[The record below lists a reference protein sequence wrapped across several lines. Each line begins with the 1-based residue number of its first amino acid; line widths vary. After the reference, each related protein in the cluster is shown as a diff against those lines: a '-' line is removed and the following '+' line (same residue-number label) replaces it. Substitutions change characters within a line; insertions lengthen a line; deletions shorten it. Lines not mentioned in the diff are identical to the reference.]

1 MKTKRWK
8 RVISS
13 IMAVMMCCTAFPGT
27 AYAAKQDLDQ
37 MVEGSFTVDGC
48 GKLKITDINGEEYMV
63 ETGQTLTLESVPGN
77 TLRTEAIP
85 EDGFLVKRYTVSH
98 TNEEVELEENLD
110 ILNAESSYRR
120 DITVSDPF
128 TVQVDFENKETERQ
142 NEVKEENATEQ
153 TIKEEETVEEK
164 QDDITE
170 ESKEKWI
177 DLMALPE
184 LGTDIGNQSLGE
196 TLGTAEIVDEN
207 TPSLLASEG
216 SICTIVK
223 GVEIPYM
230 SWSTH
235 MFTVNSETGS
245 YPAYCMEPHKSS
257 PSGPATVS
265 ILDNDTIKALLL
277 CAYEGP
283 YPMLSP
289 DALVEL
295 GVPLEEAKKSIYCI
309 THACVSYVY
318 CGSLQGVDP
327 GPAQDYVNHIKTVQ
341 KWASEHPDIMEQY
354 TAYAAYSGNKQDMC
368 WLEKTGVPK
377 GNISMQKVSSN
388 PTMTEGNGCYS
399 LEGAVYG
406 VYDKDSNLIT
416 QMTTNAEGKAVSESI
431 PYGTYWLKEIEAPEG
446 FALNPNWSE
455 AITLNAESAVVTV
468 TDIPQNDPIN
478 VVLRKRDADTAE
490 DNSQGSASLQ
500 NAEFT
505 VKYYKGYYDS
515 DPKAQGI
522 EAARSWVLKT
532 DEQGICKLLDSYKVS
547 GDAFY
552 KDSNG
557 YETFPLGTV
566 TIQETKAPSG
576 YLIDSQIFVRQIKGG
591 GTIEPVD
598 VYNEVIVSEKVI
610 RGGVSIEKWD
620 FETKKKVPQGS
631 ATLAGA
637 EFTITNQS
645 AKAVIVDGKSYEK
658 GKEIMTIKTD
668 EEGIAS
674 TKNDVLPYGEYQISE
689 TKAPDGYLPE
699 GENLTQNFSIR
710 KNREL
715 VELNTEK
722 TAAQNKVIRG
732 GVKIEKWDYE
742 LHEKVPQGSATLEG
756 AEFTI
761 TNQSK
766 QPVIVEGVSY
776 PVGAVIMTLVTDQ
789 EGVALTKNNILPYGE
804 YQISETKAPVGYLP
818 EGENLTQK
826 FSIRENGKI
835 VELNTEDTAAQN
847 QVKRGDLQL
856 VKAEDGTLHRMA
868 HVKFTITSKTTGESH
883 PFVTD
888 ENGYYSTSSSW
899 NPHTQNTNRG
909 EASEDG
915 IWFGT
920 SKPNDEHGALIYD
933 TYTIE
938 EQECEANKGHK
949 LIKFDVVIKRDNVTV
964 DLGTITDDLLPVV
977 SIHTT
982 ASVKDTMGNDA
993 YAVDNV
999 TIADEVF
1006 YSNLTPGEEYTL
1018 KGMLMDK
1025 STGKALLIEGKEI
1038 TSEKT
1043 FTASKETGTISVE
1056 FTFDAR
1062 GLEGKEIVVFEKL
1075 YWKEAEIAAHEDIE
1089 DEDQT
1094 ILFHN
1099 PEIKTTAYDKETSDH
1114 YSYAVDQVTIIDKVS
1129 HQDLI
1134 PGKEYTIK
1142 GTLMDKETGETLLIG
1157 GKPVTAEKTFIAGKK
1172 DGSVELEFTFDASGL
1187 KGKETVVFE
1196 KLFYEEKEIAV
1207 HEDLDD
1213 KNQTVKFQNPEIKT
1227 TASDKTTG
1235 TNEGIA
1241 QKEVTIVDKVEY
1253 NNLIP
1258 GKEYTVKGILM
1269 DKETGKPLLIG
1280 GKKVTAEKTFTA
1292 KSEAGSIELEF
1303 TFDGSTLGE
1312 KEIVVFEKLFY
1323 NGREIAA
1330 HEDIEDIGQT
1340 VTLHKEKTVTI
1351 TSKKPGTTTSTSKP
1365 VKTGDASQIAL
1376 YVGLAVLAMAG
1387 ILVSV
1392 ILKKRKKPDIKR
1404 LPCKKE
1410 KKRKVKS
1417 EEFC

>member
-27 AYAAKQDLDQ
+27 AYAAKKDMDQ

-85 EDGFLVKRYTVSH
+85 EDGSLVKRYTVSH

-128 TVQVDFENKETERQ
+128 TVQVNFENKETERQ

-153 TIKEEETVEEK
+153 TIKEKETLEEK
-164 QDDITE
+164 QDDIAE

-354 TAYAAYSGNKQDMC
+354 TAYAAYSGNQQDMC

-478 VVLRKRDADTAE
+478 VVLQKRDADTAE

-547 GDAFY
+547 GDDFY

-576 YLIDSQIFVRQIKGG
+576 YLIDSQIFVRQIKGE

-658 GKEIMTIKTD
+658 GKEIMTIKSD

-689 TKAPDGYLPE
+689 TKAPDGYLPA

-710 KNREL
+710 KNGEL

-776 PVGAVIMTLVTDQ
+776 PVGAVIMTLVTDKK
-789 EGVALTKNNILPYGE
+789 GVAFSKKDILPYGE
-804 YQISETKAPVGYLP
+804 YEISETKAPVGYLP

-1043 FTASKETGTISVE
+1043 FTASKETGTIRVE

-1099 PEIKTTAYDKETSDH
+1099 PEIKTTAYDKETGDH

-1134 PGKEYTIK
+1134 PGKEYTVK

-1269 DKETGKPLLIG
+1269 DKETGKPLLID
-1280 GKKVTAEKTFTA
+1280 GKKVTAEKTFTV

-1330 HEDIEDIGQT
+1330 HEDIEDMGQT

-1410 KKRKVKS
+1410 K
-1417 EEFC
+1417 

>member
-27 AYAAKQDLDQ
+27 AYAAKKDMNQ

-85 EDGFLVKRYTVSH
+85 EDGSLVKRYTVSH

-153 TIKEEETVEEK
+153 TIKEEETLEEK
-164 QDDITE
+164 QDDIAE

-283 YPMLSP
+283 YPMVSP

-354 TAYAAYSGNKQDMC
+354 TAYAAYSGNQQDMC

-547 GDAFY
+547 GDDFY

-576 YLIDSQIFVRQIKGG
+576 YLIDSQIFVRQIKGE

-620 FETKKKVPQGS
+620 FETKNKVPQGS

-658 GKEIMTIKTD
+658 GKEIMTIKTG

-689 TKAPDGYLPE
+689 TKAPDGYLPA

-710 KNREL
+710 KNGEL

-804 YQISETKAPVGYLP
+804 YEISETKAPVGYLP

-1099 PEIKTTAYDKETSDH
+1099 PEIKTTAYDKETGDH

-1134 PGKEYTIK
+1134 PGKEYTVK

-1269 DKETGKPLLIG
+1269 DKETGKPLLID
-1280 GKKVTAEKTFTA
+1280 GKKVTTEKTFTA

-1330 HEDIEDIGQT
+1330 HEDIEDMGQT

-1410 KKRKVKS
+1410 K
-1417 EEFC
+1417 

>member
-27 AYAAKQDLDQ
+27 AYAAKKDMDQ

-63 ETGQTLTLESVPGN
+63 ETGQTLTLESVPEN

-85 EDGFLVKRYTVSH
+85 EDGSLVKRYTVSH

-153 TIKEEETVEEK
+153 TVKEEETLEEK
-164 QDDITE
+164 QDDIAE

-354 TAYAAYSGNKQDMC
+354 TAYAAYSGNQQDMC

-547 GDAFY
+547 GDDFY

-576 YLIDSQIFVRQIKGG
+576 YLIDSQIFVRQIKGE

-620 FETKKKVPQGS
+620 FETKNKVPQGS

-658 GKEIMTIKTD
+658 GKEIMTIKSD

-674 TKNDVLPYGEYQISE
+674 IKNAVLPYGEYQISE

-710 KNREL
+710 KNGEL

-766 QPVIVEGVSY
+766 QPVIVDGVSY

-1099 PEIKTTAYDKETSDH
+1099 PEIKTTAYDKETGDH

-1134 PGKEYTIK
+1134 PGKEYTVK

-1172 DGSVELEFTFDASGL
+1172 DGSVELEFTFDTSGL

-1269 DKETGKPLLIG
+1269 DKETGKPLLID

-1312 KEIVVFEKLFY
+1312 KGIVVFEKLFY

-1330 HEDIEDIGQT
+1330 HEDIEDMGQT
-1340 VTLHKEKTVTI
+1340 VTMHKEKTVTI

-1410 KKRKVKS
+1410 K
-1417 EEFC
+1417 

>member
-27 AYAAKQDLDQ
+27 AYAAKKDMDQ

-63 ETGQTLTLESVPGN
+63 ETGQTLTLESVPEN

-85 EDGFLVKRYTVSH
+85 EDGSLVKRYTVSH

-153 TIKEEETVEEK
+153 TVKEEETLEEK
-164 QDDITE
+164 QDDIAE

-354 TAYAAYSGNKQDMC
+354 TAYAAYSGNQQDMC

-522 EAARSWVLKT
+522 EVARSWVLKT

-547 GDAFY
+547 GDDFY

-576 YLIDSQIFVRQIKGG
+576 YLIDSQIFVRQIKGE

-620 FETKKKVPQGS
+620 FETKNKVPQGS

-658 GKEIMTIKTD
+658 GKEIMTIKSD

-674 TKNDVLPYGEYQISE
+674 IKNAVLPYGEYQISE

-710 KNREL
+710 KNGEL

-766 QPVIVEGVSY
+766 QPVIVDGVSY

-1099 PEIKTTAYDKETSDH
+1099 PEIKTTAYDKETGDH

-1134 PGKEYTIK
+1134 PGKEYTVK

-1269 DKETGKPLLIG
+1269 DKETGKPLLID
-1280 GKKVTAEKTFTA
+1280 GKKVTTEKTFTA

-1330 HEDIEDIGQT
+1330 HEDIEDMGQT

-1410 KKRKVKS
+1410 K
-1417 EEFC
+1417 

>member
-27 AYAAKQDLDQ
+27 AYAAKKDMDQ

-85 EDGFLVKRYTVSH
+85 EDGSLVKRYTVSH

-153 TIKEEETVEEK
+153 TIKEEETLEEK
-164 QDDITE
+164 QDDIAE

-354 TAYAAYSGNKQDMC
+354 TAYAAYSGNQQDMC

-547 GDAFY
+547 GDDFY

-576 YLIDSQIFVRQIKGG
+576 YLIDSQIFVRQIKGE

-620 FETKKKVPQGS
+620 FETKNKVPQGS

-658 GKEIMTIKTD
+658 GKEIMTIKSD

-710 KNREL
+710 KNGEL

-766 QPVIVEGVSY
+766 QPVIVDGVSY

-1075 YWKEAEIAAHEDIE
+1075 YWKEAEIASHEDIE

-1094 ILFHN
+1094 ILFHS
-1099 PEIKTTAYDKETSDH
+1099 PEIKTTAYDKETGDH

-1129 HQDLI
+1129 YQDLI
-1134 PGKEYTIK
+1134 PGKEYTVK

-1241 QKEVTIVDKVEY
+1241 QKEVTIVDKVES

-1269 DKETGKPLLIG
+1269 DKETGKPLLID

-1330 HEDIEDIGQT
+1330 HEDIEDMGQT

-1376 YVGLAVLAMAG
+1376 LYVGLAVLAMAG

-1392 ILKKRKKPDIKR
+1392 ILKKRKKPDIEVT
-1404 LPCKKE
+1404 P
-1410 KKRKVKS
+1410 KS
-1417 EEFC
+1417 

>member
-27 AYAAKQDLDQ
+27 AYAAKKDMDQ

-85 EDGFLVKRYTVSH
+85 EDGSLVKRYTVSH

-153 TIKEEETVEEK
+153 TIKEEETLEEK
-164 QDDITE
+164 QDDIVE
-170 ESKEKWI
+170 KSKEKWI

-354 TAYAAYSGNKQDMC
+354 TAYAAYSGNQQDMC

-547 GDAFY
+547 GDDFY

-576 YLIDSQIFVRQIKGG
+576 YLIDSQIFVRQIKGE

-620 FETKKKVPQGS
+620 FETKNKVPQGS

-658 GKEIMTIKTD
+658 GKEIMTIKSD

-674 TKNDVLPYGEYQISE
+674 IKNAVLPYGEYQISE

-710 KNREL
+710 KNGEL

-766 QPVIVEGVSY
+766 QPVIVDGVSY

-1099 PEIKTTAYDKETSDH
+1099 PEIKTTAYDKETGDH

-1134 PGKEYTIK
+1134 PGKEYTVK

-1269 DKETGKPLLIG
+1269 DKETGKPLLID
-1280 GKKVTAEKTFTA
+1280 GKKVTTEKTFTA

-1330 HEDIEDIGQT
+1330 HEDIEDMGQT

-1410 KKRKVKS
+1410 K
-1417 EEFC
+1417 

>member
-27 AYAAKQDLDQ
+27 AYAAKKDMDQ

-85 EDGFLVKRYTVSH
+85 EDGSLVKRYTVSH

-153 TIKEEETVEEK
+153 TIKEEETLEEK
-164 QDDITE
+164 QDDIAE

-354 TAYAAYSGNKQDMC
+354 TAYAAYSGNQQDMC

-547 GDAFY
+547 GDDFY

-576 YLIDSQIFVRQIKGG
+576 YLIDSQIFVRQIKGE

-620 FETKKKVPQGS
+620 FETKNKVPQGS

-658 GKEIMTIKTD
+658 GKEIMTIKSD

-710 KNREL
+710 KNGEL

-766 QPVIVEGVSY
+766 QPVIVDGVSY

-1075 YWKEAEIAAHEDIE
+1075 YWKEAEIASHEDIE

-1094 ILFHN
+1094 ILFHS
-1099 PEIKTTAYDKETSDH
+1099 PEIKTTAYDKETGDH

-1129 HQDLI
+1129 YQDLI
-1134 PGKEYTIK
+1134 PGKEYTVK

-1241 QKEVTIVDKVEY
+1241 QKEVTIVDKVES

-1269 DKETGKPLLIG
+1269 DKETGKPLLID

-1330 HEDIEDIGQT
+1330 HEDIEDMGQT

-1351 TSKKPGTTTSTSKP
+1351 TSKEPGTTTSTSKP
-1365 VKTGDASQIAL
+1365 VKTGDASQIALL

-1410 KKRKVKS
+1410 K
-1417 EEFC
+1417 

>member
-27 AYAAKQDLDQ
+27 AYAAKKDMDQ

-85 EDGFLVKRYTVSH
+85 EDGSLVKRYTVSH

-128 TVQVDFENKETERQ
+128 TVQVNFENKETERQ

-153 TIKEEETVEEK
+153 TIKEKETLEEK
-164 QDDITE
+164 QDDIAE

-354 TAYAAYSGNKQDMC
+354 TAYAAYSGNQQDMC

-547 GDAFY
+547 GDDFY

-576 YLIDSQIFVRQIKGG
+576 YLIDSQIFVRQIKGE

-620 FETKKKVPQGS
+620 FETKNKVPQGS

-658 GKEIMTIKTD
+658 GKEIMTIKSD

-674 TKNDVLPYGEYQISE
+674 TKNAVLPYGEYQISE

-710 KNREL
+710 KNGEL

-766 QPVIVEGVSY
+766 QPVIVDGVSY

-1075 YWKEAEIAAHEDIE
+1075 YWKEAEIASHEDIE

-1094 ILFHN
+1094 ILFHS
-1099 PEIKTTAYDKETSDH
+1099 PEIKTTAYDKETGDH

-1129 HQDLI
+1129 YQDLI
-1134 PGKEYTIK
+1134 PGKEYTVK

-1269 DKETGKPLLIG
+1269 DKETGKPLLID

-1330 HEDIEDIGQT
+1330 HEDIEDMGQT
-1340 VTLHKEKTVTI
+1340 VTLNKEKTVTI

-1404 LPCKKE
+1404 LSCKKE
-1410 KKRKVKS
+1410 K
-1417 EEFC
+1417 

>member
-27 AYAAKQDLDQ
+27 AYAAKKDMDQ

-85 EDGFLVKRYTVSH
+85 EDGSLVKRYTVSH

-128 TVQVDFENKETERQ
+128 TVQVNFENKETERQ

-153 TIKEEETVEEK
+153 TIKEKETLEEK
-164 QDDITE
+164 QDDIAE

-354 TAYAAYSGNKQDMC
+354 TAYAAYSGNQQDMC

-547 GDAFY
+547 GDDFY

-576 YLIDSQIFVRQIKGG
+576 YLIDSQIFVRQIKGE

-620 FETKKKVPQGS
+620 FETKNKVPQGS

-658 GKEIMTIKTD
+658 GKEIMTIKSD

-674 TKNDVLPYGEYQISE
+674 TKNAVLPYGEYQISE

-710 KNREL
+710 KNGEL

-766 QPVIVEGVSY
+766 QPVIVDGVSY

-1075 YWKEAEIAAHEDIE
+1075 YWKEAEIASHEDIE

-1094 ILFHN
+1094 ILFHS
-1099 PEIKTTAYDKETSDH
+1099 PEIKTTAYDKETGDH

-1129 HQDLI
+1129 YQDLI
-1134 PGKEYTIK
+1134 PGKEYTVK

-1269 DKETGKPLLIG
+1269 DKETGKPLLID

-1330 HEDIEDIGQT
+1330 HEDIEDMGQT

-1404 LPCKKE
+1404 LSCKKE
-1410 KKRKVKS
+1410 K
-1417 EEFC
+1417 

>member
-27 AYAAKQDLDQ
+27 AYAAKKDMNQ

-85 EDGFLVKRYTVSH
+85 EDGSLVKRYTVSH

-153 TIKEEETVEEK
+153 TIKEEETLEEK
-164 QDDITE
+164 QDDIAE

-184 LGTDIGNQSLGE
+184 LGTDIGNQSLGDA
-196 TLGTAEIVDEN
+196 LGTVEIVDEN
-207 TPSLLASEG
+207 TPSFLASEG

-265 ILDNDTIKALLL
+265 ILENDTIKALLL

-354 TAYAAYSGNKQDMC
+354 TAYAAYSGNQQDMC

-431 PYGTYWLKEIEAPEG
+431 PYGTYWIKEIEAPEG

-547 GDAFY
+547 GDDFY

-576 YLIDSQIFVRQIKGG
+576 YLIDSQIFVRQIKGE

-620 FETKKKVPQGS
+620 FETKNKVPQGS

-658 GKEIMTIKTD
+658 GKEIMTIKTG

-689 TKAPDGYLPE
+689 TKAPDGYLPA

-710 KNREL
+710 KNGEL

-804 YQISETKAPVGYLP
+804 YEISETKAPVGYLP

-1075 YWKEAEIAAHEDIE
+1075 YWKEAEIASHEDIE

-1099 PEIKTTAYDKETSDH
+1099 PEIKTTAYDKETGDH

-1129 HQDLI
+1129 YQDLI
-1134 PGKEYTIK
+1134 PGKEYTVK

-1269 DKETGKPLLIG
+1269 DKETGKPLLID

-1312 KEIVVFEKLFY
+1312 KGIVVFEKLFY

-1330 HEDIEDIGQT
+1330 HEDIEDMGQT
-1340 VTLHKEKTVTI
+1340 VTMHKEKTVTI

-1410 KKRKVKS
+1410 K
-1417 EEFC
+1417 

>member
-27 AYAAKQDLDQ
+27 AYAAKKDMDQ

-85 EDGFLVKRYTVSH
+85 EDGSLVKRYTVSH

-153 TIKEEETVEEK
+153 TIKEEETLEEK
-164 QDDITE
+164 QDDIAE

-354 TAYAAYSGNKQDMC
+354 TAYAAYSGNQQDMC

-547 GDAFY
+547 GDDFY

-576 YLIDSQIFVRQIKGG
+576 YLIDSQIFVRQIKGE

-620 FETKKKVPQGS
+620 FETKNKVPQGS

-658 GKEIMTIKTD
+658 GKEIMTIKSD

-674 TKNDVLPYGEYQISE
+674 TKNAVLPYGEYQISE
-689 TKAPDGYLPE
+689 KKAPDGYLPE

-710 KNREL
+710 KNGEL

-766 QPVIVEGVSY
+766 QPVIVDGVSY

-1099 PEIKTTAYDKETSDH
+1099 PEIKTTAYDKETGDH

-1134 PGKEYTIK
+1134 PGKEYTVK

-1269 DKETGKPLLIG
+1269 DKETGKPLLID
-1280 GKKVTAEKTFTA
+1280 GKKVTAEKTFTV

-1330 HEDIEDIGQT
+1330 HEDIEDMGQT

-1410 KKRKVKS
+1410 K
-1417 EEFC
+1417 

>member
-27 AYAAKQDLDQ
+27 AYAAKKDMDQ

-85 EDGFLVKRYTVSH
+85 EDGSLVKRYMVSH

-153 TIKEEETVEEK
+153 TIKEEETLEEK
-164 QDDITE
+164 QDDIAE

-354 TAYAAYSGNKQDMC
+354 TAYAAYSGNQQDMC

-547 GDAFY
+547 GDDFY

-576 YLIDSQIFVRQIKGG
+576 YLIDSQIFVRQIKGE

-620 FETKKKVPQGS
+620 FETKNKVPQGS

-658 GKEIMTIKTD
+658 GKEIMTIKSD

-710 KNREL
+710 KNGEL

-766 QPVIVEGVSY
+766 QPVIVDGVSY

-1075 YWKEAEIAAHEDIE
+1075 YWKEAEIASHEDIE

-1094 ILFHN
+1094 ILFHS
-1099 PEIKTTAYDKETSDH
+1099 PEIKTTAYDKETGDH

-1129 HQDLI
+1129 YQDLI
-1134 PGKEYTIK
+1134 PGKEYTVK

-1227 TASDKTTG
+1227 TASDKTK
-1235 TNEGIA
+1235 EKAEIE
-1241 QKEVTIVDKVEY
+1241 QKQLK
-1253 NNLIP
+1253 
-1258 GKEYTVKGILM
+1258 
-1269 DKETGKPLLIG
+1269 
-1280 GKKVTAEKTFTA
+1280 
-1292 KSEAGSIELEF
+1292 
-1303 TFDGSTLGE
+1303 
-1312 KEIVVFEKLFY
+1312 KEIANSQKNVEWYTRRLADTY
-1323 NGREIAA
+1323 
-1330 HEDIEDIGQT
+1330 
-1340 VTLHKEKTVTI
+1340 KEKTEGKIQMEDYIKKQTEYRACKEAAQEKIKELSDKYEIYKMQLLGNPDYFAVYENFLKTEELNKMLIDVLVKKI
-1351 TSKKPGTTTSTSKP
+1351 TVAENAKIEITFQFE
-1365 VKTGDASQIAL
+1365 DEMRML
-1376 YVGLAVLAMAG
+1376 YER
-1387 ILVSV
+1387 
-1392 ILKKRKKPDIKR
+1392 LKES
-1404 LPCKKE
+1404 C
-1410 KKRKVKS
+1410 S
-1417 EEFC
+1417 A

>member
-8 RVISS
+8 RIISS
-13 IMAVMMCCTAFPGT
+13 IMVLMMCCTAFPGT
-27 AYAAKQDLDQ
+27 AYAAEQD
-37 MVEGSFTVDGC
+37 
-48 GKLKITDINGEEYMV
+48 
-63 ETGQTLTLESVPGN
+63 
-77 TLRTEAIP
+77 
-85 EDGFLVKRYTVSH
+85 
-98 TNEEVELEENLD
+98 
-110 ILNAESSYRR
+110 
-120 DITVSDPF
+120 
-128 TVQVDFENKETERQ
+128 
-142 NEVKEENATEQ
+142 
-153 TIKEEETVEEK
+153 VEEK
-164 QDDITE
+164 QDDIVEKQE
-170 ESKEKWI
+170 ENPEELKEKWI

-184 LGTDIGNQSLGE
+184 LGADLGNQSLGE

-207 TPSLLASEG
+207 TPSFLASEG
-216 SICTIVK
+216 SMCTIVK

-257 PSGPATVS
+257 PSGSATVS
-265 ILDNDTIKALLL
+265 ILENDTIKALLL

-318 CGSLQGVDP
+318 CGSLQGVDS
-327 GPAQDYVNHIKTVQ
+327 GPAQDYINHIKTVQ
-341 KWASEHPDIMEQY
+341 KWASEHQDIMEQY
-354 TAYAAYSGNKQDMC
+354 TAYAAYSGNQQDIC
-368 WLEKTGVPK
+368 WMEKTGVPK
-377 GNISMQKVSSN
+377 GKISMQKVSSN
-388 PTMTEGNGCYS
+388 PAMTDGNGCYS

-406 VYDKDSNLIT
+406 IYDKDSNLIS
-416 QMTTNAEGKAVSESI
+416 QMTTNAEGKAVSENI

-455 AITLNAESAVVTV
+455 KITLNAESAVVTV

-478 VVLRKRDADTAE
+478 VVLRKQDAEAAG
-490 DNSQGSASLQ
+490 NSSQGDASLQ
-500 NAEFT
+500 GAEFT
-505 VKYYKGYYDS
+505 VKYYKGHYDS
-515 DPKAQGI
+515 DPKMQGI

-547 GDAFY
+547 GDDFY

-576 YLIDSQIFVRQIKGG
+576 YLIDAQIFVRQIKGE
-591 GTIEPVD
+591 GTMEPVD
-598 VYNEVIVSEKVI
+598 VYNEIIVSEKII

-620 FETKKKVPQGS
+620 FETKNKVPQGS

-645 AKAVIVDGKSYEK
+645 AKAVTVDGKSYEK
-658 GKEIMTIKTD
+658 GKEIMSIKTD

-674 TKNDVLPYGEYQISE
+674 TKNDILPYGEYEISE
-689 TKAPDGYLPE
+689 TKAP
-699 GENLTQNFSIR
+699 
-710 KNREL
+710 
-715 VELNTEK
+715 
-722 TAAQNKVIRG
+722 
-732 GVKIEKWDYE
+732 
-742 LHEKVPQGSATLEG
+742 
-756 AEFTI
+756 
-761 TNQSK
+761 
-766 QPVIVEGVSY
+766 
-776 PVGAVIMTLVTDQ
+776 M
-789 EGVALTKNNILPYGE
+789 
-804 YQISETKAPVGYLP
+804 GYLP

-847 QVKRGDLQL
+847 RVKRGDLQL

-920 SKPNDEHGALIYD
+920 SQPDDEQGALIYD

-949 LIKFDVVIKRDNVTV
+949 LIKFDVAIKRDNVTV

-999 TIADEVF
+999 TITDEVF
-1006 YSNLTPGEEYTL
+1006 YSNLTQGEEYTL
-1018 KGMLMDK
+1018 KGILMDK

-1043 FTASKETGTISVE
+1043 FTASKETGSIGVE
-1056 FTFDAR
+1056 FTFDGR
-1062 GLEGKEIVVFEKL
+1062 GLDGKEVVVFEKL
-1075 YWKEAEIAAHEDIE
+1075 YWKEAEIASHEDLE

-1099 PEIKTTAYDKETSDH
+1099 PEIKTTASDKETGDH

-1129 HQDLI
+1129 YQNLI
-1134 PGKEYTIK
+1134 PGKEYTVK

-1157 GKPVTAEKTFIAGKK
+1157 GKPVTAEKTFLAGKK
-1172 DGSVELEFTFDASGL
+1172 DGSVELEFTFDASEL
-1187 KGKETVVFE
+1187 KGKETVAFE

-1207 HEDLDD
+1207 HEDLND
-1213 KNQTVKFQNPEIKT
+1213 KNQTVKFQSPEIKT
-1227 TASDKTTG
+1227 AASDKTTG
-1235 TNEGIA
+1235 TKEGIA
-1241 QKEVTIVDKVEY
+1241 KKEVTIIDNVEY
-1253 NNLIP
+1253 KNLIP

-1269 DKETGKPLLIG
+1269 EKETGKPLLID
-1280 GKKVTAEKTFTA
+1280 GKEVMAEKTFTA
-1292 KSEAGSIELEF
+1292 KNEAGSIELEF
-1303 TFDGSTLGE
+1303 TFDGSELSE
-1312 KEIVVFEKLFY
+1312 EEIVVFERLFY

-1330 HEDIEDIGQT
+1330 HEDIEDMGQT

-1376 YVGLAVLAMAG
+1376 YVGLAVLSVSG

-1410 KKRKVKS
+1410 K
-1417 EEFC
+1417 

>member
-1 MKTKRWK
+1 
-8 RVISS
+8 
-13 IMAVMMCCTAFPGT
+13 
-27 AYAAKQDLDQ
+27 
-37 MVEGSFTVDGC
+37 
-48 GKLKITDINGEEYMV
+48 
-63 ETGQTLTLESVPGN
+63 
-77 TLRTEAIP
+77 
-85 EDGFLVKRYTVSH
+85 
-98 TNEEVELEENLD
+98 
-110 ILNAESSYRR
+110 
-120 DITVSDPF
+120 
-128 TVQVDFENKETERQ
+128 
-142 NEVKEENATEQ
+142 
-153 TIKEEETVEEK
+153 
-164 QDDITE
+164 
-170 ESKEKWI
+170 
-177 DLMALPE
+177 
-184 LGTDIGNQSLGE
+184 
-196 TLGTAEIVDEN
+196 
-207 TPSLLASEG
+207 
-216 SICTIVK
+216 
-223 GVEIPYM
+223 
-230 SWSTH
+230 
-235 MFTVNSETGS
+235 
-245 YPAYCMEPHKSS
+245 
-257 PSGPATVS
+257 
-265 ILDNDTIKALLL
+265 
-277 CAYEGP
+277 
-283 YPMLSP
+283 
-289 DALVEL
+289 
-295 GVPLEEAKKSIYCI
+295 
-309 THACVSYVY
+309 
-318 CGSLQGVDP
+318 
-327 GPAQDYVNHIKTVQ
+327 
-341 KWASEHPDIMEQY
+341 
-354 TAYAAYSGNKQDMC
+354 
-368 WLEKTGVPK
+368 
-377 GNISMQKVSSN
+377 MQKVSSN

-547 GDAFY
+547 GDDFY

-576 YLIDSQIFVRQIKGG
+576 YLIDSQIFVRLIKGE

-620 FETKKKVPQGS
+620 FETKNKVPQGS

-689 TKAPDGYLPE
+689 TKAPDGYLPAGENLTQNFSIRKNGELVELNNEKTAAQNKIIRGGVRIEKWDDDIQAKVSQGDATLEGAEFTITNQGKQPVIVDGASYPVGAVIMKIMTDKEGVASTKNNVLPYGEYQISETKAPDGYLPE

-710 KNREL
+710 KNGEL

-776 PVGAVIMTLVTDQ
+776 PVGAVIMTLVTDKK
-789 EGVALTKNNILPYGE
+789 GVAFSKKDILPYGE
-804 YQISETKAPVGYLP
+804 YEISETKAPVGYLP

-1099 PEIKTTAYDKETSDH
+1099 PEIKTTAYDKETGDH

-1129 HQDLI
+1129 YQDLI
-1134 PGKEYTIK
+1134 PGKEYTVK

-1172 DGSVELEFTFDASGL
+1172 NGIVELEFTFDASGL

-1269 DKETGKPLLIG
+1269 DKETGKPLLID

-1330 HEDIEDIGQT
+1330 HEDIEDMGQT

-1410 KKRKVKS
+1410 K
-1417 EEFC
+1417 

>member
-27 AYAAKQDLDQ
+27 AYAAKKDMDE

-85 EDGFLVKRYTVSH
+85 EDGSLVKRYTVSH

-153 TIKEEETVEEK
+153 TIKEEETLEEK
-164 QDDITE
+164 QDDIAE

-354 TAYAAYSGNKQDMC
+354 TAYAAYSGNQQDMC

-478 VVLRKRDADTAE
+478 VVLQKRDADTAE

-522 EAARSWVLKT
+522 EAARSWILKT
-532 DEQGICKLLDSYKVS
+532 DGQGICKLLDSYKVS
-547 GDAFY
+547 GDDFY

-576 YLIDSQIFVRQIKGG
+576 YLIDSQIFVRLIKGE

-620 FETKKKVPQGS
+620 FETKNKVPQGS

-710 KNREL
+710 KNGEL

-804 YQISETKAPVGYLP
+804 YEISETKAPVGYLP

-1075 YWKEAEIAAHEDIE
+1075 YWKEAEIASHEDIE

-1099 PEIKTTAYDKETSDH
+1099 PEIKTTAYDKETGDP

-1129 HQDLI
+1129 YQDLI
-1134 PGKEYTIK
+1134 PGKEYTVK

-1269 DKETGKPLLIG
+1269 DKETGKPLLID

-1312 KEIVVFEKLFY
+1312 KGIVVFEKLFY

-1330 HEDIEDIGQT
+1330 HEDIEDMGQT
-1340 VTLHKEKTVTI
+1340 VTMQCINLL
-1351 TSKKPGTTTSTSKP
+1351 S
-1365 VKTGDASQIAL
+1365 
-1376 YVGLAVLAMAG
+1376 
-1387 ILVSV
+1387 
-1392 ILKKRKKPDIKR
+1392 
-1404 LPCKKE
+1404 
-1410 KKRKVKS
+1410 
-1417 EEFC
+1417 

>member
-27 AYAAKQDLDQ
+27 AYAAKKDMNQ

-85 EDGFLVKRYTVSH
+85 EDGSLVKRYTVSH

-153 TIKEEETVEEK
+153 TIKEEETLEEK
-164 QDDITE
+164 QDDIAE

-283 YPMLSP
+283 YPMVSP

-354 TAYAAYSGNKQDMC
+354 TAYAAYSGNQQDMC

-547 GDAFY
+547 GDDFY

-576 YLIDSQIFVRQIKGG
+576 YLIDSQIFVRQIKGE

-620 FETKKKVPQGS
+620 FETKNKVPQGS

-658 GKEIMTIKTD
+658 GKEIMTIKTG

-689 TKAPDGYLPE
+689 TKAPDGYLPA

-710 KNREL
+710 KNGEL

-804 YQISETKAPVGYLP
+804 YEISETKAPVGYLP

-1099 PEIKTTAYDKETSDH
+1099 PEIKTTAYDKETGDH

-1134 PGKEYTIK
+1134 PGKEYTVK

-1269 DKETGKPLLIG
+1269 DKETGKPLLID
-1280 GKKVTAEKTFTA
+1280 GKKVTTEKTFTA

-1303 TFDGSTLGE
+1303 TFDGSTVGE

-1330 HEDIEDIGQT
+1330 HEDIEDMGQT

-1410 KKRKVKS
+1410 K
-1417 EEFC
+1417 

>member
-27 AYAAKQDLDQ
+27 AYAAKKDMDQ

-85 EDGFLVKRYTVSH
+85 EDGSLVKRYTVSH

-128 TVQVDFENKETERQ
+128 TVQVNFENKETERQ

-153 TIKEEETVEEK
+153 TIKEKETLEEK
-164 QDDITE
+164 QDDIAE

-354 TAYAAYSGNKQDMC
+354 TAYAAYSGNQQDMC

-547 GDAFY
+547 GDDFY

-576 YLIDSQIFVRQIKGG
+576 YLIDSQIFVRQIKGE

-620 FETKKKVPQGS
+620 FETKNKVPQGS

-658 GKEIMTIKTD
+658 GKEIMTIKSD

-674 TKNDVLPYGEYQISE
+674 TKNAVLPYGEYQISE

-710 KNREL
+710 KNGEL

-766 QPVIVEGVSY
+766 QPVIVDGVSY

-949 LIKFDVVIKRDNVTV
+949 LIKFVVVIKRDNVTV

-1075 YWKEAEIAAHEDIE
+1075 YWKEAEIASHEDIE

-1094 ILFHN
+1094 ILFHS
-1099 PEIKTTAYDKETSDH
+1099 PEIKTTAYDKETGDH

-1129 HQDLI
+1129 YQDLI
-1134 PGKEYTIK
+1134 PGKEYTVK

-1269 DKETGKPLLIG
+1269 DKETGKPLLID

-1330 HEDIEDIGQT
+1330 HEDIEDMGQT

-1404 LPCKKE
+1404 LSCKKE
-1410 KKRKVKS
+1410 K
-1417 EEFC
+1417 

>member
-27 AYAAKQDLDQ
+27 AYAAKKDMDE

-85 EDGFLVKRYTVSH
+85 EDGSLVKRYTVSH

-153 TIKEEETVEEK
+153 TIKEEETLEEK
-164 QDDITE
+164 QDDIAE

-354 TAYAAYSGNKQDMC
+354 TAYAAYSGNQQDMC

-455 AITLNAESAVVTV
+455 AITLNTESAVVTV

-478 VVLRKRDADTAE
+478 VVLQKRDADTAE

-500 NAEFT
+500 NTEFT

-522 EAARSWVLKT
+522 EAARSWILKT
-532 DEQGICKLLDSYKVS
+532 DGQGICKLLDSYKVS
-547 GDAFY
+547 GDDFY

-576 YLIDSQIFVRQIKGG
+576 YLIDSQIFVRLIKGE

-620 FETKKKVPQGS
+620 FETKNKVPQGS

-710 KNREL
+710 KNGEL

-776 PVGAVIMTLVTDQ
+776 PVGVVIMTLVTDQ

-804 YQISETKAPVGYLP
+804 YEISETKAPVGYLP

-1075 YWKEAEIAAHEDIE
+1075 YWKEAEIASHEDIE

-1099 PEIKTTAYDKETSDH
+1099 PEIKTTAYDKETGDH

-1129 HQDLI
+1129 YQDLI
-1134 PGKEYTIK
+1134 PGKEYTVK

-1253 NNLIP
+1253 NNLIS

-1269 DKETGKPLLIG
+1269 DKETGKPLLID

-1312 KEIVVFEKLFY
+1312 KGIVVFEKLFY

-1330 HEDIEDIGQT
+1330 HEDIEDMGQT
-1340 VTLHKEKTVTI
+1340 VTMHKEKTVTI

-1404 LPCKKE
+1404 LPCK
-1410 KKRKVKS
+1410 
-1417 EEFC
+1417 

>member
-27 AYAAKQDLDQ
+27 AYAAKQDMDQ

-48 GKLKITDINGEEYMV
+48 GKLKITDINGEEYVV

-85 EDGFLVKRYTVSH
+85 EDGSLVKRYMVSH

-153 TIKEEETVEEK
+153 TIKEEETLEEK
-164 QDDITE
+164 QDDIAE

-207 TPSLLASEG
+207 TPSFLASEG

-354 TAYAAYSGNKQDMC
+354 TAYAAYSGNQQDMC

-388 PTMTEGNGCYS
+388 PTMTDGNGCYS

-547 GDAFY
+547 GDDFY

-576 YLIDSQIFVRQIKGG
+576 YLIDSQIFVRQIKGE

-620 FETKKKVPQGS
+620 FETKNKVPQGS

-658 GKEIMTIKTD
+658 GKEIMTIKSD

-710 KNREL
+710 KNGEL

-766 QPVIVEGVSY
+766 QPVIVDGVSY

-1075 YWKEAEIAAHEDIE
+1075 YWKEAEIASHEDIE

-1099 PEIKTTAYDKETSDH
+1099 PEIKTTAYDKETGDH

-1129 HQDLI
+1129 YQDLI
-1134 PGKEYTIK
+1134 PGKEYTVK

-1269 DKETGKPLLIG
+1269 DKETGKPLLID

-1312 KEIVVFEKLFY
+1312 KGIVVFEKLFY

-1330 HEDIEDIGQT
+1330 HEDIEDMGQT
-1340 VTLHKEKTVTI
+1340 VTMHKEKTVTI

-1410 KKRKVKS
+1410 K
-1417 EEFC
+1417 

>member
-27 AYAAKQDLDQ
+27 AYAAKQDMDQ

-48 GKLKITDINGEEYMV
+48 GKLKITDINGEEYVV

-85 EDGFLVKRYTVSH
+85 EDGSLVKRYMVSH
-98 TNEEVELEENLD
+98 ANEEVELEENLD

-153 TIKEEETVEEK
+153 TIKEEETLEEK
-164 QDDITE
+164 QDDIAE

-184 LGTDIGNQSLGE
+184 LGTDIGNQSLGDA
-196 TLGTAEIVDEN
+196 LGTVEIVDEN
-207 TPSLLASEG
+207 TPSFLASEG

-265 ILDNDTIKALLL
+265 ILENDTIKALLL

-354 TAYAAYSGNKQDMC
+354 TAYAAYSGNQQDMC

-547 GDAFY
+547 GDDFY

-576 YLIDSQIFVRQIKGG
+576 YLIDSQIFVRQIKGE

-620 FETKKKVPQGS
+620 FETKNKVPQGS

-658 GKEIMTIKTD
+658 GKEIMTIKTG

-689 TKAPDGYLPE
+689 TKAPDGYLPA

-710 KNREL
+710 KNGEL

-804 YQISETKAPVGYLP
+804 YEISETKAPVGYLP

-1075 YWKEAEIAAHEDIE
+1075 YWKEAEIASHEDIE

-1099 PEIKTTAYDKETSDH
+1099 PEIKTTAYDKETGDH

-1129 HQDLI
+1129 YQDLI
-1134 PGKEYTIK
+1134 PGKEYTVK

-1269 DKETGKPLLIG
+1269 DKETGKPLLID

-1312 KEIVVFEKLFY
+1312 KGIVVFEKLFY

-1330 HEDIEDIGQT
+1330 HEDIEDMGQT
-1340 VTLHKEKTVTI
+1340 VTMHKEKTVTI

-1410 KKRKVKS
+1410 K
-1417 EEFC
+1417 

>member
-27 AYAAKQDLDQ
+27 AYAAKKDMDE

-85 EDGFLVKRYTVSH
+85 KDGSLVKRYTVSH

-153 TIKEEETVEEK
+153 TIKEEETLEEK
-164 QDDITE
+164 QDDIAE

-354 TAYAAYSGNKQDMC
+354 TAYAAYSGNQQDMC

-478 VVLRKRDADTAE
+478 VVLQKRDADTAE

-500 NAEFT
+500 NTEFT

-522 EAARSWVLKT
+522 EAARSWILKT
-532 DEQGICKLLDSYKVS
+532 DGQGICKLLDSYKVS
-547 GDAFY
+547 GDDFY

-576 YLIDSQIFVRQIKGG
+576 YLIDSQIFVRLIKGE

-620 FETKKKVPQGS
+620 FETKNKVPQGS

-710 KNREL
+710 KNGEL

-804 YQISETKAPVGYLP
+804 YEISETKAPVGYLP

-1075 YWKEAEIAAHEDIE
+1075 YWKEAEIASHEDIE

-1099 PEIKTTAYDKETSDH
+1099 PEIKTTAYDKETGDH

-1129 HQDLI
+1129 YQDLI
-1134 PGKEYTIK
+1134 PGKEYTVK

-1269 DKETGKPLLIG
+1269 DKETGKPLLID

-1312 KEIVVFEKLFY
+1312 KGIVVFEKLFY

-1330 HEDIEDIGQT
+1330 HEDIEDMGQT
-1340 VTLHKEKTVTI
+1340 VTMHKEKTVTI

-1410 KKRKVKS
+1410 K
-1417 EEFC
+1417 

>member
-27 AYAAKQDLDQ
+27 AYAAKKDMDQ

-85 EDGFLVKRYTVSH
+85 EDGSLVKRYTVSH

-153 TIKEEETVEEK
+153 TIKEEETLEEK
-164 QDDITE
+164 QDDIAE

-354 TAYAAYSGNKQDMC
+354 TAYAAYSGNQQDMC

-547 GDAFY
+547 GDDFY

-576 YLIDSQIFVRQIKGG
+576 YLIDSQIFVRQIKGE

-620 FETKKKVPQGS
+620 FETKNKVPQGS

-658 GKEIMTIKTD
+658 GKEIMTIKSD

-710 KNREL
+710 KNGEL

-766 QPVIVEGVSY
+766 QPVIVDGVSY

-1025 STGKALLIEGKEI
+1025 STGKALLIEGREI

-1075 YWKEAEIAAHEDIE
+1075 YWKEAEIASHEDIE

-1094 ILFHN
+1094 ILFHS
-1099 PEIKTTAYDKETSDH
+1099 PEIKTTAYDKETGDH

-1129 HQDLI
+1129 YQDLI
-1134 PGKEYTIK
+1134 PGKEYTVK

-1241 QKEVTIVDKVEY
+1241 QKEVTIVDKVES

-1269 DKETGKPLLIG
+1269 DKETGKPLLID

-1330 HEDIEDIGQT
+1330 HEDIEDMGQT

-1376 YVGLAVLAMAG
+1376 LYVGLAVLAMAG

-1410 KKRKVKS
+1410 K
-1417 EEFC
+1417 

>member
-27 AYAAKQDLDQ
+27 AYAAKKDMDE

-85 EDGFLVKRYTVSH
+85 EDGSLVKRYTVSH

-153 TIKEEETVEEK
+153 TIKEEETLEEK
-164 QDDITE
+164 QDDIAE

-354 TAYAAYSGNKQDMC
+354 TAYAAYSGNQQDMC

-505 VKYYKGYYDS
+505 VKYYKGHYDS

-547 GDAFY
+547 GDDFY

-576 YLIDSQIFVRQIKGG
+576 YLIDSQIFVRQIKGE

-620 FETKKKVPQGS
+620 FETKNKVPQGS

-658 GKEIMTIKTD
+658 GKEIMIIKSD

-674 TKNDVLPYGEYQISE
+674 TKNAVLPYGEYQISE

-710 KNREL
+710 KNGEL

-766 QPVIVEGVSY
+766 QPVIVDGVSY

-1075 YWKEAEIAAHEDIE
+1075 YWKEAEIASHEDIE

-1094 ILFHN
+1094 ILFHS
-1099 PEIKTTAYDKETSDH
+1099 PEIKTTAYDKETGDH

-1129 HQDLI
+1129 YQDLI
-1134 PGKEYTIK
+1134 PGKEYTVK

-1241 QKEVTIVDKVEY
+1241 QKEVTIVDKVES

-1269 DKETGKPLLIG
+1269 DKETGKPLLID

-1330 HEDIEDIGQT
+1330 HEDIEDMGQT

-1392 ILKKRKKPDIKR
+1392 ILMKRKKPDIKR

-1410 KKRKVKS
+1410 K
-1417 EEFC
+1417 

>member
-27 AYAAKQDLDQ
+27 AYAAKKDMDQ

-85 EDGFLVKRYTVSH
+85 EDGSLVKRYTVSH

-153 TIKEEETVEEK
+153 TIKEEETLEEK
-164 QDDITE
+164 QDDIAE

-354 TAYAAYSGNKQDMC
+354 TAYAAYSGNQQDMC

-547 GDAFY
+547 GDDFY

-576 YLIDSQIFVRQIKGG
+576 YLIDSQIFVRQIKGE

-598 VYNEVIVSEKVI
+598 VSNEVIVSEKVI

-620 FETKKKVPQGS
+620 FETKNKVPQGS

-658 GKEIMTIKTD
+658 GKEIMTIKSD

-710 KNREL
+710 KNGEL

-766 QPVIVEGVSY
+766 QPVIVDGVSY

-1075 YWKEAEIAAHEDIE
+1075 YWKEAEIASHEDIE

-1094 ILFHN
+1094 ILFHS
-1099 PEIKTTAYDKETSDH
+1099 PEIKTTAYDKETGDH

-1129 HQDLI
+1129 YQDLI
-1134 PGKEYTIK
+1134 PGKEYTVK

-1241 QKEVTIVDKVEY
+1241 QKEVTIVDKVES

-1269 DKETGKPLLIG
+1269 DKETGKPLLID

-1330 HEDIEDIGQT
+1330 HEDIEDMGQT

-1376 YVGLAVLAMAG
+1376 LYVGLAVLAMAG

-1410 KKRKVKS
+1410 K
-1417 EEFC
+1417 

>member
-27 AYAAKQDLDQ
+27 AYAAKKDMDQ

-85 EDGFLVKRYTVSH
+85 EDGSLVKRYTVSH

-153 TIKEEETVEEK
+153 TIKEEETLEEK
-164 QDDITE
+164 QDDIAE

-354 TAYAAYSGNKQDMC
+354 TAYAAYSGNQQDMC

-455 AITLNAESAVVTV
+455 AITLIAESAVVTV

-547 GDAFY
+547 GDDFY

-576 YLIDSQIFVRQIKGG
+576 YLIDSQIFVRQIKGE

-620 FETKKKVPQGS
+620 FETKNKVPQGS

-658 GKEIMTIKTD
+658 GKEIMTIKSD

-674 TKNDVLPYGEYQISE
+674 TKNDVLPCGEYQISE

-710 KNREL
+710 KNGEL

-766 QPVIVEGVSY
+766 QPVIVDGVSY

-1075 YWKEAEIAAHEDIE
+1075 YWKEAEIASHEDIE

-1094 ILFHN
+1094 ILFHS
-1099 PEIKTTAYDKETSDH
+1099 PEIKTTAYDKETGDH

-1129 HQDLI
+1129 YQDLI
-1134 PGKEYTIK
+1134 PGKEYTVK

-1241 QKEVTIVDKVEY
+1241 QKEVTIVDKVES

-1269 DKETGKPLLIG
+1269 DKETGKPLLID

-1330 HEDIEDIGQT
+1330 HEDIEDMGQT

-1376 YVGLAVLAMAG
+1376 LYVGLAVLAMAG

-1410 KKRKVKS
+1410 K
-1417 EEFC
+1417 

>member
-27 AYAAKQDLDQ
+27 AYAAKKDMDQ

-85 EDGFLVKRYTVSH
+85 EDGSLVKRYTVSH

-153 TIKEEETVEEK
+153 TVKEEETLEEK
-164 QDDITE
+164 QDDIAE

-354 TAYAAYSGNKQDMC
+354 TAYAAYSGNQQDMC

-532 DEQGICKLLDSYKVS
+532 DGQGICKLLDSYKVS
-547 GDAFY
+547 GDDFY

-576 YLIDSQIFVRQIKGG
+576 YLIDSQIFVRLIKGE

-620 FETKKKVPQGS
+620 FETKNKVPQGS

-710 KNREL
+710 KNGEL

-776 PVGAVIMTLVTDQ
+776 PVGAVIMTLVTNQ

-804 YQISETKAPVGYLP
+804 YEISETKAPVGYLP

-1075 YWKEAEIAAHEDIE
+1075 YWKEAEIASHEDIE

-1094 ILFHN
+1094 ILFHS
-1099 PEIKTTAYDKETSDH
+1099 PEIKTTAYDKETGDH

-1129 HQDLI
+1129 YQDLI
-1134 PGKEYTIK
+1134 PGKEYTVK

-1241 QKEVTIVDKVEY
+1241 QKEVTIVDKVES

-1269 DKETGKPLLIG
+1269 DKETGKPLLID

-1330 HEDIEDIGQT
+1330 HEDIEDMGQT

-1376 YVGLAVLAMAG
+1376 LYVGLAVLAMAG

-1410 KKRKVKS
+1410 K
-1417 EEFC
+1417 

>member
-27 AYAAKQDLDQ
+27 AYAAKKDMDQ

-85 EDGFLVKRYTVSH
+85 EDGSLVKRYTVSH

-153 TIKEEETVEEK
+153 TIKEEETLEEK
-164 QDDITE
+164 QDDIAE

-354 TAYAAYSGNKQDMC
+354 TAYAAYSGNQQDMC

-547 GDAFY
+547 GDDFY

-576 YLIDSQIFVRQIKGG
+576 YLIDSQIFVRQIKGE

-620 FETKKKVPQGS
+620 FETKNKVPQGS

-658 GKEIMTIKTD
+658 GKEIMTIKSD

-674 TKNDVLPYGEYQISE
+674 TKNAVLPYGEYQISE

-710 KNREL
+710 KNGEL

-766 QPVIVEGVSY
+766 QPVIVDGVSY

-1075 YWKEAEIAAHEDIE
+1075 YWKEAEIASHEDIE

-1094 ILFHN
+1094 ILFHS
-1099 PEIKTTAYDKETSDH
+1099 PEIKTTAYDKETGDH

-1129 HQDLI
+1129 YQDLI
-1134 PGKEYTIK
+1134 PGKEYTVK

-1269 DKETGKPLLIG
+1269 DKETGKPLLID

-1330 HEDIEDIGQT
+1330 HEDIEDMGQT

-1410 KKRKVKS
+1410 K
-1417 EEFC
+1417 

>member
-27 AYAAKQDLDQ
+27 AYAAKKDMDQ

-85 EDGFLVKRYTVSH
+85 EDGSLVKRYTVSH

-153 TIKEEETVEEK
+153 TIKEEETLEEK
-164 QDDITE
+164 QDDIAE

-354 TAYAAYSGNKQDMC
+354 TAYAAYSGNQQDMC

-406 VYDKDSNLIT
+406 AYDKDSNLIT

-547 GDAFY
+547 GDDFY

-576 YLIDSQIFVRQIKGG
+576 YLIDSQIFVRQIKGE

-620 FETKKKVPQGS
+620 FETKNKVPQGS

-658 GKEIMTIKTD
+658 GKEIMTIKSD

-710 KNREL
+710 KNGEL

-766 QPVIVEGVSY
+766 QPVIVDGVSY

-1075 YWKEAEIAAHEDIE
+1075 YWKEAEIASHEDIE

-1094 ILFHN
+1094 ILFHS
-1099 PEIKTTAYDKETSDH
+1099 PEIKTTAYDKETGDH

-1129 HQDLI
+1129 YQDLI
-1134 PGKEYTIK
+1134 PGKEYTVK

-1241 QKEVTIVDKVEY
+1241 QKEVTIVDKVES

-1269 DKETGKPLLIG
+1269 DKETGKPLLID

-1330 HEDIEDIGQT
+1330 HEDIEDMGQT

-1376 YVGLAVLAMAG
+1376 LYVGLAVLAMAG

-1410 KKRKVKS
+1410 K
-1417 EEFC
+1417 

>member
-27 AYAAKQDLDQ
+27 AYAAKKDMDQ

-85 EDGFLVKRYTVSH
+85 EDGSLVKRYTVSH

-128 TVQVDFENKETERQ
+128 TVQVNFENKETERK

-153 TIKEEETVEEK
+153 TIKEKETLEEK
-164 QDDITE
+164 QDDIAE

-354 TAYAAYSGNKQDMC
+354 TAYAAYSGNQQDMC

-547 GDAFY
+547 GDDFY

-576 YLIDSQIFVRQIKGG
+576 YLIDSQIFVRQIKGE

-620 FETKKKVPQGS
+620 FETKNKVPQGS

-658 GKEIMTIKTD
+658 GKEIMTIKSD

-674 TKNDVLPYGEYQISE
+674 TKNAVLPYGEYQISE

-710 KNREL
+710 KNGEL

-766 QPVIVEGVSY
+766 QPVIVDGVSY

-1075 YWKEAEIAAHEDIE
+1075 YWKEAEIASHEDIE

-1094 ILFHN
+1094 ILFHS
-1099 PEIKTTAYDKETSDH
+1099 PEIKTTAYDKETGDH

-1129 HQDLI
+1129 YQDLI
-1134 PGKEYTIK
+1134 PGKEYTVK

-1269 DKETGKPLLIG
+1269 DKETGKPLLID

-1330 HEDIEDIGQT
+1330 HEDIEDMGQT

-1404 LPCKKE
+1404 LSCKKE
-1410 KKRKVKS
+1410 K
-1417 EEFC
+1417 

>member
-27 AYAAKQDLDQ
+27 AYAAKKDMDQ

-85 EDGFLVKRYTVSH
+85 EDGSLVKRYTVSH

-153 TIKEEETVEEK
+153 TIKEEETLEEK
-164 QDDITE
+164 QDDIAE

-354 TAYAAYSGNKQDMC
+354 TAYAAYSGNQQDMC

-455 AITLNAESAVVTV
+455 AITLIAESAVVTV

-547 GDAFY
+547 GDDFY

-576 YLIDSQIFVRQIKGG
+576 YLIDSQIFVRQIKGE

-620 FETKKKVPQGS
+620 FETKNKVPQGS

-658 GKEIMTIKTD
+658 GKEIMTIKSD

-710 KNREL
+710 KNGEL

-766 QPVIVEGVSY
+766 QPVIVDGVSY

-1075 YWKEAEIAAHEDIE
+1075 YWKEAEIASHEDIE

-1094 ILFHN
+1094 ILFHS
-1099 PEIKTTAYDKETSDH
+1099 PEIKTTAYDKETGDH

-1129 HQDLI
+1129 YQDLI
-1134 PGKEYTIK
+1134 PGKEYTVK

-1241 QKEVTIVDKVEY
+1241 QKEVTIVDKVES

-1269 DKETGKPLLIG
+1269 DKETGKPLLID

-1330 HEDIEDIGQT
+1330 HEDIEDMGQT

-1376 YVGLAVLAMAG
+1376 LYVGLAVLAMAG

-1392 ILKKRKKPDIKR
+1392 ILKKRKKPNIKR

-1410 KKRKVKS
+1410 K
-1417 EEFC
+1417 

>member
-27 AYAAKQDLDQ
+27 AYAAKKDMDQ

-85 EDGFLVKRYTVSH
+85 EDGSLVKRYTVSH

-128 TVQVDFENKETERQ
+128 TVQVNFENKETERQ

-153 TIKEEETVEEK
+153 TIKEEETLEEK
-164 QDDITE
+164 QDDIAE

-354 TAYAAYSGNKQDMC
+354 TAYAAYSGNQQDMC

-547 GDAFY
+547 GDDFY

-576 YLIDSQIFVRQIKGG
+576 YLIDSQIFVRQIKGE

-620 FETKKKVPQGS
+620 FETKNKVPQGS

-658 GKEIMTIKTD
+658 GKEIMTIKSD

-674 TKNDVLPYGEYQISE
+674 TKNAVLPYGEYQISE

-699 GENLTQNFSIR
+699 GENLTHNFSIR
-710 KNREL
+710 KNGEL
-715 VELNTEK
+715 VEMNTEK
-722 TAAQNKVIRG
+722 TAAHNKVIRG

-766 QPVIVEGVSY
+766 QPVIVDGVSY

-1075 YWKEAEIAAHEDIE
+1075 YWKEAEIASHEDIE

-1094 ILFHN
+1094 ILFHS
-1099 PEIKTTAYDKETSDH
+1099 PEIKTTAYDKETGDH

-1129 HQDLI
+1129 YQDLI
-1134 PGKEYTIK
+1134 PGKEYTVK

-1269 DKETGKPLLIG
+1269 DKETGKPLLID

-1330 HEDIEDIGQT
+1330 HEDIEDMGQT

-1410 KKRKVKS
+1410 K
-1417 EEFC
+1417 

>member
-27 AYAAKQDLDQ
+27 AYAAKKDMDQ

-85 EDGFLVKRYTVSH
+85 EDGSLVKRYTVSH

-128 TVQVDFENKETERQ
+128 TVQVNFENKETERQ

-153 TIKEEETVEEK
+153 TIKEKETLEEK
-164 QDDITE
+164 QDDIAE

-354 TAYAAYSGNKQDMC
+354 TAYAAYSGNQQDMC

-547 GDAFY
+547 GDDFY

-576 YLIDSQIFVRQIKGG
+576 YLIDSQIFVRQIKGE

-620 FETKKKVPQGS
+620 FETKNKVPQGS

-658 GKEIMTIKTD
+658 GKEIMTIKSD

-674 TKNDVLPYGEYQISE
+674 TKNAVLPYGEYQISE

-710 KNREL
+710 KNGEL

-766 QPVIVEGVSY
+766 QPVIVDGVSY

-1075 YWKEAEIAAHEDIE
+1075 YWKEAEIASHEDIE

-1094 ILFHN
+1094 ILFHS
-1099 PEIKTTAYDKETSDH
+1099 PEIKTTAYDKETGDH

-1129 HQDLI
+1129 YQDLI
-1134 PGKEYTIK
+1134 PGKEYTVK
-1142 GTLMDKETGETLLIG
+1142 GTLMDKETGEMLLIG

-1269 DKETGKPLLIG
+1269 DKETGKPLLID

-1330 HEDIEDIGQT
+1330 HEDIEDMGQT

-1365 VKTGDASQIAL
+1365 VKTEDASQIAL

-1404 LPCKKE
+1404 LSCKKE
-1410 KKRKVKS
+1410 K
-1417 EEFC
+1417 

>member
-13 IMAVMMCCTAFPGT
+13 IMAVMMCCTVFPGT
-27 AYAAKQDLDQ
+27 AYAAKKDMDQ

-85 EDGFLVKRYTVSH
+85 EDGSLVKRYTVSH

-153 TIKEEETVEEK
+153 TIKEEETLEEK
-164 QDDITE
+164 QDDIAE

-354 TAYAAYSGNKQDMC
+354 TAYAAYSGNQQDMC

-547 GDAFY
+547 GDDFY

-576 YLIDSQIFVRQIKGG
+576 YLIDSQIFVRQIKGE

-620 FETKKKVPQGS
+620 FETKNKVPQGS

-658 GKEIMTIKTD
+658 GKEIMTIKSD

-674 TKNDVLPYGEYQISE
+674 IKNAVLPYGEYQISE

-710 KNREL
+710 KNGEL

-766 QPVIVEGVSY
+766 QPVIVDGVSY

-1099 PEIKTTAYDKETSDH
+1099 PEIKTTAYDKETGDH

-1134 PGKEYTIK
+1134 PGKEYTVK

-1269 DKETGKPLLIG
+1269 DKETGKPLLID
-1280 GKKVTAEKTFTA
+1280 GKKVTTEKTFTA

-1330 HEDIEDIGQT
+1330 HEDIEDMGQT

-1410 KKRKVKS
+1410 K
-1417 EEFC
+1417 

>member
-27 AYAAKQDLDQ
+27 AYAAKKDMDQ

-85 EDGFLVKRYTVSH
+85 EDGSLVKRYTVSH

-153 TIKEEETVEEK
+153 TIKEEETLEEK
-164 QDDITE
+164 QDDIAE

-354 TAYAAYSGNKQDMC
+354 TAYAAYSGNQQDMC

-455 AITLNAESAVVTV
+455 AITLIAESAVVTV

-547 GDAFY
+547 GDDFY

-576 YLIDSQIFVRQIKGG
+576 YLIDSQIFVRQIKGE

-620 FETKKKVPQGS
+620 FETKNKVPQGS

-658 GKEIMTIKTD
+658 GKEIMTIKSD

-710 KNREL
+710 KNGEL

-766 QPVIVEGVSY
+766 QPVIVDGVSY

-1075 YWKEAEIAAHEDIE
+1075 YWKEAEIASHEDIE

-1094 ILFHN
+1094 ILFHS
-1099 PEIKTTAYDKETSDH
+1099 PEIKTTAYDKETGDH

-1129 HQDLI
+1129 YQDLI
-1134 PGKEYTIK
+1134 PGKEYTVK

-1241 QKEVTIVDKVEY
+1241 QKEVTIVDKVES

-1269 DKETGKPLLIG
+1269 DKETGKPLLID

-1330 HEDIEDIGQT
+1330 HEDIEDMGQT

-1376 YVGLAVLAMAG
+1376 LYVGLAVLAMAG

-1410 KKRKVKS
+1410 K
-1417 EEFC
+1417 

>member
-27 AYAAKQDLDQ
+27 AYAAKQDMDQ

-48 GKLKITDINGEEYMV
+48 GKLKITDMNGEEYVV

-85 EDGFLVKRYTVSH
+85 EDGSLVKRYTVSH

-153 TIKEEETVEEK
+153 TIKEEETLEEK
-164 QDDITE
+164 QDDIAE

-184 LGTDIGNQSLGE
+184 LGTDIGNQSLGDA
-196 TLGTAEIVDEN
+196 LGTVEIVDEN
-207 TPSLLASEG
+207 TPSFLASEG

-245 YPAYCMEPHKSS
+245 YPAYCMEPYKSS

-265 ILDNDTIKALLL
+265 ILENDTIKALLL

-283 YPMLSP
+283 YPMLST
-289 DALVEL
+289 DALVAL
-295 GVPLEEAKKSIYCI
+295 GVPLEEAKKAIYCI

-318 CGSLQGVDP
+318 CGSLQGVDS
-327 GPAQDYVNHIKTVQ
+327 GAIRDYINHIKRVQ
-341 KWASEHPDIMEQY
+341 KWASENPDIMEQY
-354 TAYAAYSGNKQDMC
+354 TAYAAYSGNQQDMC

-416 QMTTNAEGKAVSESI
+416 KMTTNAEGKAVSEYI
-431 PYGTYWLKEIEAPEG
+431 PYGTYWLKEIETPKG

-455 AITLNAESAVVTV
+455 AITLNMELVAVTV
-468 TDIPQNDPIN
+468 EDIPQNDPIN
-478 VVLRKRDADTAE
+478 VVVRKQDADAKKN
-490 DNSQGSASLQ
+490 DSQGNASLQ
-500 NAEFT
+500 GAEFT

-515 DPKAQGI
+515 DPSEQGI
-522 EAARSWVLKT
+522 EVARSWVLKT
-532 DEQGICKLLDSYKVS
+532 DEEGICKLLDSYKVS
-547 GDAFY
+547 GDDFY

-576 YLIDSQIFVRQIKGG
+576 YLLDNQLFVRQIKAEGI
-591 GTIEPVD
+591 IEAVD
-598 VYNEVIVSEKVI
+598 VYNEVIISEKVI

-631 ATLAGA
+631 AILSGA

-658 GKEIMTIKTD
+658 GKEIMTIKSD

-699 GENLTQNFSIR
+699 GEKLTQDFTIQ
-710 KNREL
+710 KNGEM
-715 VELNTEK
+715 VVLNTED
-722 TAAQNKVIRG
+722 TAAQNKIIRG
-732 GVKIEKWDYE
+732 GVRIEKWDYE
-742 LHEKVPQGSATLEG
+742 LHEKIPQGSATLEG

-766 QPVIVEGVSY
+766 QPVIVDGVSY

-909 EASEDG
+909 EDSEDG

-982 ASVKDTMGNDA
+982 ASAKDTMGNDA

-999 TIADEVF
+999 TITDEVF

-1025 STGKALLIEGKEI
+1025 YTGKALLIEGKEI

-1075 YWKEAEIAAHEDIE
+1075 YWKEAEIALHEDIE

-1099 PEIKTTAYDKETSDH
+1099 PEIKTTAYDKETDDH

-1129 HQDLI
+1129 YQDLI
-1134 PGKEYTIK
+1134 PGKEYTVK

-1157 GKPVTAEKTFIAGKK
+1157 GKPVTAEKTFLAGKK

-1269 DKETGKPLLIG
+1269 DKETGKPLLIE

-1303 TFDGSTLGE
+1303 TFDGSTLDE

-1330 HEDIEDIGQT
+1330 HEDIEDMGQT

-1410 KKRKVKS
+1410 K
-1417 EEFC
+1417 

>member
-1 MKTKRWK
+1 M
-8 RVISS
+8 
-13 IMAVMMCCTAFPGT
+13 
-27 AYAAKQDLDQ
+27 
-37 MVEGSFTVDGC
+37 
-48 GKLKITDINGEEYMV
+48 
-63 ETGQTLTLESVPGN
+63 
-77 TLRTEAIP
+77 
-85 EDGFLVKRYTVSH
+85 
-98 TNEEVELEENLD
+98 
-110 ILNAESSYRR
+110 
-120 DITVSDPF
+120 
-128 TVQVDFENKETERQ
+128 
-142 NEVKEENATEQ
+142 KEENATEQ
-153 TIKEEETVEEK
+153 TIKEEETLEEK
-164 QDDITE
+164 QDDIAE

-354 TAYAAYSGNKQDMC
+354 TAYAAYSGNQQDMC

-547 GDAFY
+547 GDDFY

-576 YLIDSQIFVRQIKGG
+576 YLIDSQIFVRQIKGE

-620 FETKKKVPQGS
+620 FETKNKVPQGS

-658 GKEIMTIKTD
+658 GKEIMTIKSD

-710 KNREL
+710 KNGEL

-766 QPVIVEGVSY
+766 QPVIVDGVSY

-1075 YWKEAEIAAHEDIE
+1075 YWKEAEIASHEDIE

-1094 ILFHN
+1094 ILFHS
-1099 PEIKTTAYDKETSDH
+1099 PEIKTTAYDKETGDH

-1129 HQDLI
+1129 YQDLI
-1134 PGKEYTIK
+1134 PGKEYTVK

-1241 QKEVTIVDKVEY
+1241 QKEVTIVDKVES

-1269 DKETGKPLLIG
+1269 DKETGKPLLID

-1330 HEDIEDIGQT
+1330 HEDIEDMGQT

-1376 YVGLAVLAMAG
+1376 LYVGLAVLAMAG

-1410 KKRKVKS
+1410 K
-1417 EEFC
+1417 